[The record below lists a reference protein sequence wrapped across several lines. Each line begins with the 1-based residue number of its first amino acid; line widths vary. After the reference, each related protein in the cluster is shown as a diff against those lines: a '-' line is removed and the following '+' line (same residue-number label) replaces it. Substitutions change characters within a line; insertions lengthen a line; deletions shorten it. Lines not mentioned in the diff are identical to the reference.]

1 MKITQYLV
9 LALFALIL
17 SSCHDNPMLDTPD
30 EPEQNT
36 PEDSEPEDSE
46 SDNPT
51 NNPYVE
57 EWQNYMGKH
66 FTRETSDQFY
76 WTQHYWENYE
86 NDDGHQRFLQGCTH
100 DDVREKSH
108 VIKYLTGSHFVEFF
122 DLTYSQITMRV
133 GSDKGPYYNLANMSG
148 QQINVNVLCPNS
160 LSWINKELD
169 IPLYFDYK
177 SSPPSYCFFK
187 GKYSDQYGFTYRSS
201 GFIRSGYDI
210 NDPLWAK
217 FHIGFYREG
226 HLSPFPSLE
235 KVKVVQLSS
244 YDPVE
249 DIFKDLRPIAYSFN
263 KTTLRSNQSP
273 VTIQWK
279 SSAWKGEMASL
290 MPSLSDFFQLLIGIP
305 VLNSKEYYYYGI
317 EESEISIERVI
328 RTAFPGVIQKG
339 VDTVYDNKTKIRPW
353 IEEYGP
359 MKSSTEQYPYNT
371 ALIISKIDDN
381 RMCIVINAR
390 DISLENSKLK
400 NRLFFANVL
409 RSLLSEENCHFE
421 MNYKI
426 VNTDTRIQAPT
437 TAREFRMTLTDPQ
450 HSRNIMEYVF
460 LPLLI
465 ENREAIKDYIRQDAE
480 LSLHAVVLCSA
491 VDRLEEIF
499 AGTTDLTLGYSL
511 IEYLSDARFWWNY
524 A

>member
-1 MKITQYLV
+1 MKITKFVV
-9 LALFALIL
+9 LAILALL
-17 SSCHDNPMLDTPD
+17 LPSCQDDL
-30 EPEQNT
+30 
-36 PEDSEPEDSE
+36 E
-46 SDNPT
+46 SIT
-51 NNPYVE
+51 KQSTLQ

-86 NDDGHQRFLQGCTH
+86 NDDDHQSFLQRCETH
-100 DDVREKSH
+100 SNTTMYVDVK
-108 VIKYLTGSHFVEFF
+108 KYLTGSQFVEFF
-122 DLTYSQITMRV
+122 DLTDSQITMRV
-133 GSDKGPYYNLANMSG
+133 GTDKGPFYNLANMSG

-201 GFIRSGYDI
+201 GFIRSGSDV
-210 NDPLWAK
+210 NDPLWKK

-226 HLSPFPSLE
+226 HLSPFPKLE
-235 KVKVVQLSS
+235 KVKIS
-244 YDPVE
+244 YHEPDH
-249 DIFKDLRPIAYSFN
+249 IFKDLRPRTYSFN
-263 KTTLRSNQSP
+263 KTTLGCIQSP
-273 VTIQWK
+273 ITIQWE

-290 MPSLSDFFQLLIGIP
+290 IPSLSNFFQLLIGIP

>member
-1 MKITQYLV
+1 MKITKFVV
-9 LALFALIL
+9 LAILALL
-17 SSCHDNPMLDTPD
+17 LPSCQDDL
-30 EPEQNT
+30 
-36 PEDSEPEDSE
+36 E
-46 SDNPT
+46 SIT
-51 NNPYVE
+51 KQSTLQ

-86 NDDGHQRFLQGCTH
+86 NDDDHQSFLQRCETH
-100 DDVREKSH
+100 SNTTMYVDVK
-108 VIKYLTGSHFVEFF
+108 KYLTGSQFVEFF
-122 DLTYSQITMRV
+122 DLTDSQITMRV
-133 GSDKGPYYNLANMSG
+133 GTDKGPFYNLANMSG
-148 QQINVNVLCPNS
+148 QQIKVNVLCPSS

-201 GFIRSGYDI
+201 GFIRSGYDV
-210 NDPLWAK
+210 NDPLWKK

-226 HLSPFPSLE
+226 HLSPFPKLE
-235 KVKVVQLSS
+235 KVKIS
-244 YDPVE
+244 YHEPDH
-249 DIFKDLRPIAYSFN
+249 IFKDLRPRTYSFN
-263 KTTLRSNQSP
+263 KTTLGCIQSP
-273 VTIQWK
+273 ITIQWE

-290 MPSLSDFFQLLIGIP
+290 IPSLSNFFQLLIGIP

-339 VDTVYDNKTKIRPW
+339 VDTVIDNKRYQRPG

-359 MKSSTEQYPYNT
+359 LKSLTIQNPYNT

-400 NRLFFANVL
+400 NRLFFANVI
-409 RSLLSEENCHFE
+409 RSLLSENNCHFE
-421 MNYKI
+421 MNYELGKT
-426 VNTDTRIQAPT
+426 VTRIQPPIKT
-437 TAREFRMTLTDPQ
+437 TREFHMTLTEPQ
-450 HSRNIMEYVF
+450 HSRNIMEYVI

-480 LSLHAVVLCSA
+480 LSLHADVLCSA
-491 VDRLEEIF
+491 VDRLEEIY
-499 AGTTDLTLGYSL
+499 AGTTDLTLGYGL
-511 IEYLSDARFWWNY
+511 IEYLSDALDWYSDPWL
-524 A
+524 

>member
-30 EPEQNT
+30 DPEQNT
-36 PEDSEPEDSE
+36 PEDSE
-46 SDNPT
+46 SDDPT

-66 FTRETSDQFY
+66 FTSETSDQFY

-86 NDDGHQRFLQGCTH
+86 NDDDHQRFLQRCETH
-100 DDVREKSH
+100 SNTTMYVDVK
-108 VIKYLTGSHFVEFF
+108 KYLTGSQFVEFF
-122 DLTYSQITMRV
+122 DLTDSQITMRV
-133 GSDKGPYYNLANMSG
+133 GSDKGPFYNLANMSG

-201 GFIRSGYDI
+201 GFIRSGYDV
-210 NDPLWAK
+210 NDPLWKK

-226 HLSPFPSLE
+226 HLSPFPKLE
-235 KVKVVQLSS
+235 KVKTVQLSS
-244 YDPVE
+244 YYDPE
-249 DIFKDLRPIAYSFN
+249 FIYKDLRPITYSFN

-465 ENREAIKDYIRQDAE
+465 ENREAIKDYIRQDAK
-480 LSLHAVVLCSA
+480 LSLHADVLCSA
-491 VDRLEEIF
+491 VDHLEEIY

-511 IEYLSDARFWWNY
+511 IEYLSDALNWH
-524 A
+524 